1 MPAFDLR
8 RAFLAKQDA
17 LFANLK
23 ITAAFTTHGTTIGS
37 ATEADW
43 TTMITGFLP
52 RRYGVG
58 PVSVI
63 DSRGSQSHQIDLAI
77 YDQQYAPLW
86 FSSPAGERFIPVES
100 VYAAFEIK
108 PEINKQY
115 LVYAGKKIAS
125 IRSLHR
131 TSAQI
136 YHLGGIQQP
145 QDPASKPILGG
156 ILGLRG
162 GWASGL
168 SGSYGRNAISVLTG
182 DERIDLGIALDD
194 LAFDVQPTTGEILF
208 SQPGTQLI
216 YFAMHLFK
224 HLQRLGT
231 ALAADL
237 DEYEKALSEG
247 LDTARSEQK
256 SHRPPARSE
265 EK

>member
-8 RAFLAKQDA
+8 KAFLNKQDA
-17 LFANLK
+17 LSAQLK
-23 ITAAFTTHGTTIGS
+23 ITAAFTTHGTTIGD

-43 TTMITGFLP
+43 TAMITGFLP

-63 DSRGSQSHQIDLAI
+63 DARGRQSHQIDLAI

-86 FSSPAGERFIPVES
+86 FQSSAGERFIPVES

-115 LVYAGKKIAS
+115 LEYAGKKIAS

-131 TSAQI
+131 TSARI
-136 YHLGGIQQP
+136 YHLEGIHEP

-162 GWASGL
+162 SWTSGL
-168 SGSYGRNAISVLTG
+168 SGSYAKNAIGALTG
-182 DERIDLGIALDD
+182 DDRIDLGIALDD
-194 LAFDVQPTTGEILF
+194 LAFDVDPTTGQIRYSE
-208 SQPGTQLI
+208 PGTQLI

-224 HLQRLGT
+224 RLQRLGT

-237 DEYEKALSEG
+237 DEYEKVLAVVENLSG
-247 LDTARSEQK
+247 EQV
-256 SHRPPARSE
+256 PQ
-265 EK
+265 